1 MMRQVGHGRS
11 AERERPLINP
21 RLAQV
26 DRDITTTEVR
36 DPGRRQGRHM
46 TVQELKRRVAD
57 GYDVDPSLVAEALLR
72 RNGLAAIAG
81 AIAGEPPLSD
91 GARSRAGAGTPRAAG
106 PRRAPR

>member
-1 MMRQVGHGRS
+1 MLRRHRHGHS
-11 AERERPLINP
+11 AEREPRLINRAP
-21 RLAQV
+21 RRV

-36 DPGRRQGRHM
+36 DPGRRQGNDM

-72 RNGLAAIAG
+72 RHGLQAIAS

-91 GARSRAGAGTPRAAG
+91 GARSRAGAVTPRSDA
-106 PRRAPR
+106 PRRDPR

>member
-1 MMRQVGHGRS
+1 MVRQGRHGHS
-11 AERERPLINP
+11 AEREP
-21 RLAQV
+21 RLVNAAAEPV
-26 DRDITTTEVR
+26 DRDTTTTEVR
-36 DPGRRQGRHM
+36 DHGRRQGRHM

-72 RNGLAAIAG
+72 RNGLAAIAS

-91 GARSRAGAGTPRAAG
+91 GARSRAGDAPLRAAE